1 MTVCTGGR
9 RVVFYILMFI
19 CHVSDGVLVAAKAG
33 ISRGSAWVTG
43 YTCNDRVL
51 AVSERE
57 GMTECGRLPG
67 SRGVA
72 GLAIYSSLAGMR
84 ILARMARIT

>member
-1 MTVCTGGR
+1 MFVCH
-9 RVVFYILMFI
+9 I
-19 CHVSDGVLVAAKAG
+19 CDGMLVTAKTG
-33 ISRGSAWVTG
+33 ISRRGAWVTG
-43 YTCNDRVL
+43 HAGNNWVKT
-51 AVSERE
+51 VSERE

-84 ILARMARIT
+84 ILARMAGIT